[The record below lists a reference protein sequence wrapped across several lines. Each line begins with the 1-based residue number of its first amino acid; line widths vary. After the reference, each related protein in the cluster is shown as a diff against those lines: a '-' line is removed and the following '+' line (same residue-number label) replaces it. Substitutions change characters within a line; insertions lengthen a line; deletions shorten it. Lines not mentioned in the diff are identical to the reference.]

1 MDASATLEAGT
12 GGVFMLRGSLDFG
25 TVTDLDARARELFG
39 EKKEITVDL
48 SGVTRANSAG
58 LALLMEWVH
67 VARQQGRSFKFANIP
82 AKLLSLAHVT
92 ELDEF
97 LPGADA
103 GGRST
108 V

>member
-1 MDASATLEAGT
+1 MDDSATLEPGS
-12 GGVFMLRGSLDFG
+12 GDVFMLRGLLDFG
-25 TVTDLDARARELFG
+25 TVTDLNVRARELFG
-39 EKKEITVDL
+39 AKKEITVDL

-58 LALLMEWVH
+58 LALLMEWVW

-97 LPGADA
+97 LPRVDA
-103 GGRST
+103 GGASSA
-108 V
+108 